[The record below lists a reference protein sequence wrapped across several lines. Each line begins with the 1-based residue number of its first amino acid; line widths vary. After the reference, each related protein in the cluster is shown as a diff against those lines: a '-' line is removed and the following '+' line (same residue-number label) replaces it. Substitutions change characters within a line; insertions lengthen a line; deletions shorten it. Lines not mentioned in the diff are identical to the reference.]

1 MKMSE
6 RRRLG
11 VGRLRGVPRLVLAA
25 MAAAVAAAV
34 VAVSLPGVAGAAP
47 EAEVLTFGNT
57 PIGWEV
63 TVGTPDSRVGK
74 ISATGVKKKQIR
86 YRVSGADGFAINRRG
101 VVSYDGAALPS
112 EGVVLEVTA
121 FKRKHRSSVSA
132 TISIGVSVRFERA
145 PQQQQPEP
153 EPEPEAQEPEGQ
165 QQQGQQQQQNSGL
178 KVSDTWEANSYA
190 EYRRDSLTDEQ
201 KEAEDEEYEKFNT
214 PDKCTYYYTGKNLSD
229 PNADPNRV
237 RGGENPGVWREVYD
251 HYGRGMWTPVCQPP
265 NQRVLKYKGDKKDD
279 TAPPSGNDWVIVAA
293 EGVYG
298 VTRFQCLRNSS
309 DHDGSQRIPPGSD
322 IVYCNSKWR

>member
-1 MKMSE
+1 MSKNE
-6 RRRLG
+6 RRWLG
-11 VGRLRGVPRLVLAA
+11 VGRFRKVPRLVLAA

-47 EAEVLTFGNT
+47 EAEVLMFGNT
-57 PIGWEV
+57 PVGWEV

-74 ISATGVKKKQIR
+74 IVATGVKKKQIR
-86 YRVSGADGFAINRRG
+86 YRVSGADGFAISRRG

-112 EGVVLEVTA
+112 EGVVLEVIA

-132 TISIGVSVRFERA
+132 TISIGVGVRFERA
-145 PQQQQPEP
+145 PQQQQQPEP

-165 QQQGQQQQQNSGL
+165 QQQGQQQQSSGVN
-178 KVSDTWEANSYA
+178 VSDTWEANSEA
-190 EYRRDSLTDEQ
+190 KYRRDSLTDEQ

-214 PDKCTYYYTGKNLSD
+214 PSKCTYYYTGKNLSD
-229 PNADPNRV
+229 PNRDPNAI
-237 RGGENPGVWREVYD
+237 RGGKNPGVWRDVYD
-251 HYGRGMWTPVCQPP
+251 HYGRGMWSPVCQPP
-265 NQRVLKYKGDKKDD
+265 NQRVLRYKGD
-279 TAPPSGNDWVIVAA
+279 TGSPSGNNWVIVAS

-298 VTRFQCLRNSS
+298 VERFQCLRNSS
-309 DHDGSQRIPPGSD
+309 GHDGSERIPPGSD